1 MERGR
6 PDEARGPLA
15 LNLKKKGVKK
25 RMRVRSHSPILEGWE
40 GEAELSTSHATS
52 SYGQLVL
59 LIDGQPVGVLDA
71 VLAGYEIIEATRE
84 ERAALQRAGYA
95 FLDGD

>member
-1 MERGR
+1 
-6 PDEARGPLA
+6 
-15 LNLKKKGVKK
+15 
-25 RMRVRSHSPILEGWE
+25 MRLRAHSPLLDGWE
-40 GEAELSTSHATS
+40 GEADLSTNHSAS
-52 SYGQLVL
+52 SYGQPVL
-59 LIDGQPVGVLDA
+59 FIDGRPVGTLDA